1 MADPALPGT
10 FEAVTVKLPRAPRVK
25 ITTVDAGT
33 GARLTGACYAIADT
47 SHGGGLGKHCDGE
60 LVNGSGDQDGLRNGI
75 VVTKTLPVGHTY
87 LIDQATAPA
96 GYRLAAADKSVT
108 TVAGRDAAATFQ
120 NRPAG

>member
-1 MADPALPGT
+1 M
-10 FEAVTVKLPRAPRVK
+10 

-33 GARLTGACYAIADT
+33 GARLKGACYNIADT
-47 SHGGGLGKHCDGE
+47 SHGGGLGKHCDGQ
-60 LVNGSGDQDGLRNGI
+60 LVNGFGDQDGRRNGV

-87 LIDQATAPA
+87 TIDQATAPA
-96 GYRLAAADKSVT
+96 GYRLAVADKLVT